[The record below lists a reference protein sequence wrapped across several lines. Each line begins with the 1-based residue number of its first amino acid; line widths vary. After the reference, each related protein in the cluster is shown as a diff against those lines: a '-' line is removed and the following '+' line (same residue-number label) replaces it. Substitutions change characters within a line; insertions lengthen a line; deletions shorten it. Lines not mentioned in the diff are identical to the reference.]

1 MLSYAN
7 IILPLNVGVYTYS
20 IPQEMQNRVSAGMR
34 VLVPLGRNRKYIGVV
49 HSLSE
54 TAAEGINYRDI
65 LEVLDT
71 EPIVS
76 AYQLEMWDWVAE
88 YYCCGLSDVMKNA
101 LPSALSK
108 NTLTELK
115 DAYVV
120 KTDAEH
126 KRLSAQALS
135 LIAKYDL
142 LSLNGDVLKS
152 VLLENESQ
160 SAFNTLVKHGIF
172 TLDYKTKSRIKQS
185 VSTKEVSELTDA
197 QNQALKQVKS
207 GFAEGRPVLLHG
219 VTSSGKTEI
228 YIKLIQEV

>member
-1 MLSYAN
+1 MMSYAN

-20 IPQEMQNRVSAGMR
+20 IPQQLQGRVSAGMR

-142 LSLNGDVLKS
+142 LALNGDVLKS

-160 SAFNTLVKHGIF
+160 SAFNTLVKHGVF
-172 TLDYKTKSRIKQS
+172 TLEYKTKSRIKQS
-185 VSTKEVSELTDA
+185 VSTK
-197 QNQALKQVKS
+197 
-207 GFAEGRPVLLHG
+207 
-219 VTSSGKTEI
+219 
-228 YIKLIQEV
+228 